1 MQAWDHATNGKRRRR
16 RILFKY
22 SSSKQLMTFKMERKL
37 CGIKKSDVCETMS
50 VLSFD
55 TNFDQNVDSDA
66 KSKREILEDDH
77 IERASNTT
85 HETIDH
91 DEKEDTQTS
100 TMAHVFNWHVDFE

>member
-1 MQAWDHATNGKRRRR
+1 MWN
-16 RILFKY
+16 
-22 SSSKQLMTFKMERKL
+22 
-37 CGIKKSDVCETMS
+37 KKSDVCETMS

-55 TNFDQNVDSDA
+55 TNFDQNVDIDA
-66 KSKREILEDDH
+66 KTKREILEDDH